1 MKPIEPIKERF
12 RQVFGGD
19 PAVISAAPGR
29 VEFIGN
35 HTDYNLGPVIG
46 AAIDRRIYVAIRRVE
61 ERLFRFASGS
71 HSDFVSLD
79 ETDSPVDGRDSWVNY
94 LLGVYNN
101 LIRKG
106 LSAERRFR
114 IIRRFGFANRCWTVQ
129 QRSLGVG
136 LRKSLVRVLWPRD
149 RA

>member
-46 AAIDRRIYVAIRRVE
+46 RRSIDESTSRFDELKSVFSDSLRGLILI
-61 ERLFRFASGS
+61 LF
-71 HSDFVSLD
+71 
-79 ETDSPVDGRDSWVNY
+79 P
-94 LLGVYNN
+94 
-101 LIRKG
+101 
-106 LSAERRFR
+106 
-114 IIRRFGFANRCWTVQ
+114 
-129 QRSLGVG
+129 
-136 LRKSLVRVLWPRD
+136 
-149 RA
+149 